1 MKKKKP
7 NQLQKHARIALHYST
22 PLAQELIGEPK
33 LTEIKRVTKF
43 MKKKLETKIIEIIE
57 EKIGHEDHYN

>member
-1 MKKKKP
+1 MNEGVTLIQGNTCLKPKIKSNNSAPVEYEKKKP

-33 LTEIKRVTKF
+33 LTEI
-43 MKKKLETKIIEIIE
+43 
-57 EKIGHEDHYN
+57 